1 MVVIFLAGGE
11 YIEARKEDSRPY
23 KMSHAKASLDDR
35 DACSAK

>member
-23 KMSHAKASLDDR
+23 KKSYAKTSLDDQG
-35 DACSAK
+35 ACSAK